1 MQSNKLLLTIAIPTY
16 NGGDNLIRAIQSC
29 NYVDLPPEEYEILIV
44 DNCSSDGSIEKVQ
57 ELTSYFQN
65 IRLYRNEKN
74 IGRIGNWNRCLDLAQ
89 GRYLLFLFSND
100 YINRGFSFKK
110 IIEIALS
117 ENYPT
122 VMFNTLY
129 SNGSKSRVF
138 YHYIPGRWEL
148 KDFIERYF
156 VKNMASLGILQS
168 HLFDLSIIK
177 KKNIRFNSNI
187 DRTTDRVFIFDVI
200 NSRGYFYFLNEVGTV
215 WSLTKNRYHYSVH
228 LNVDEIN
235 PEDLY
240 KYFYDSWIQEM
251 IADFY
256 ILKNIG
262 YDDETTYKIFF
273 TYILK
278 IYYLNSIKLLLKRKY
293 SSIDEITLD
302 IFSKYLEKYGKLK
315 GFPVI
320 RLKSLAFLETLYNI
334 IKKVLERMGLNPKL
348 LRYT

>member
-1 MQSNKLLLTIAIPTY
+1 MQSNRLLLTIAIPTY

-29 NYVDLPPEEYEILIV
+29 KYVDLPPEEYEILIV

-100 YINRGFSFKK
+100 SINRGFSFKK

-122 VMFNTLY
+122 VMFNTLH
-129 SNGSKSRVF
+129 SDGPKSRVF
-138 YHYIPGRWEL
+138 YHYIPGRWGL

-168 HLFDLSIIK
+168 HLFDLSLIK

-200 NSRGYFYFLNEVGTV
+200 NFRGYFYFVNEVGTV
-215 WSLTKNRYHYSVH
+215 WFPSKNRYHYSVH
-228 LNVDEIN
+228 LNVENIN

-262 YDDETTYKIFF
+262 YDDKIMYKIFF
-273 TYILK
+273 TYIMK
-278 IYYLNSIKLLLKRKY
+278 SYYINSIRFLLKRKY
-293 SSIDEITLD
+293 TSIDEITLD
-302 IFSKYLEKYGKLK
+302 IFSKYLERYGKLK
-315 GFPVI
+315 EFPVVK
-320 RLKSLAFLETLYNI
+320 LKTIAFLEALYHI
-334 IKKVLERMGLNPKL
+334 IKKVFKRII
-348 LRYT
+348 